1 MLEGF
6 LLHGAQSLILSA
18 VALFLKINFPRVIL
32 AAHDL
37 AFVVIFAL
45 GRTLFSQ
52 RGQEAIH
59 VLALIYLQVLIYQGR
74 QGVLLATL

>member
-1 MLEGF
+1 MLLEGF

-18 VALFLKINFPRVIL
+18 VALFLKFNFPCVIL

-59 VLALIYLQVLIYQGR
+59 VLALIYLQVLIY
-74 QGVLLATL
+74 